1 MVTLER
7 ARYGAAAHAGQKGK
21 LPNAFPR
28 LMGPN
33 AMKYLQE
40 VVESGLTV
48 DMVGR
53 FEKAFAR
60 TLDVKHCLAAPG
72 CTPSL
77 AMLASALP
85 FAPGDEI
92 IVSPVTDYGSLQGI
106 IHQNYIPVFAD
117 TAPGSINLSAETI
130 APCITDR
137 TRALLLVHKTGII
150 CDMDPILELAQQ
162 HGLLVIEDCC
172 QAVMGRYKGRLAG
185 TLGHVASFSFDAEKT
200 MGSDT
205 GGCIVTNDDDLA
217 ERMRFYGQSRAG
229 VMKPHFGRQHIAPG
243 FAFRMPQCTAAVTL
257 AQLEIVQENV
267 VQRDRMIR
275 LLTALLSE
283 IPGIVPL
290 AIPDYLDV
298 YSCWMVGLQIDPTA
312 FRCGTESF
320 AQQLVEA
327 GIPGA
332 GIANYYL
339 MPEGLPFLNENARA
353 KKYPYSSPTA
363 SREYT
368 YDETTCPN
376 AHTFLETFIRWSTFC
391 EKYQESDCELA
402 AEIVR
407 EVAEKN
413 RM

>member
-1 MVTLER
+1 MATLER
-7 ARYGAAAHAGQKGK
+7 ARYGATAHAGLKGK

-28 LMGPN
+28 QMGPN

-40 VVESGLTV
+40 VVDSGLTV
-48 DMVGR
+48 DMIGR

-60 TLDVKHCLAAPG
+60 TLDVKHCIAAPG

-92 IVSPVTDYGSLQGI
+92 IVSPVTDYGTLQGI
-106 IHQNYIPVFAD
+106 IHQNFIPVFAD
-117 TAPGSINLSAETI
+117 TAPDTINLSAETI

-137 TRALLLVHKTGII
+137 TRAILVVHKTGII
-150 CDMDPILELAQQ
+150 CDMDPILALAKQ
-162 HGLLVIEDCC
+162 HNLLVIEDCC

-185 TLGHVASFSFDAEKT
+185 TIGDVAAFSFDSEKT

-205 GGCIVTNDDDLA
+205 GGCIVTNNDDLA

-229 VMKPHFGRQHIAPG
+229 VMVPHFGRQHIAAG

-267 VQRDRMIR
+267 MQRDRMIR
-275 LLTALLSE
+275 LLTNLLAE
-283 IPGIVPL
+283 IPGITPL
-290 AIPDYLDV
+290 PIPDYLDV
-298 YSCWMVGLQIDPTA
+298 YSCWMVGFGIDAAA
-312 FRCGTESF
+312 FGCNAEVF
-320 AQQLVEA
+320 AAELVEG

-332 GIANYYL
+332 GIAKYYL
-339 MPEGLPFLNENARA
+339 MPEGLSFLNENAKA
-353 KKYPYSSPTA
+353 KKYPYSLPPA
-363 SREYT
+363 SREYI

-376 AHTFLETFIRWSTFC
+376 AHAFLDTFIRWSTFC
-391 EKYQESDCELA
+391 EKYTEEDCELA
-402 AEIVR
+402 AAIVR
-407 EVAEKN
+407 GVAD
-413 RM
+413 RHRI